1 MSWSLWAILLLECWK
16 NTTLNPLPIVKYI
29 AVQGS
34 SSGENWVVEGRFLL
48 TFINF
53 SIKKQH
59 RRCRITYFLNYLS
72 SVPAVVASRVHN
84 LLRGLILADP
94 NYLWTDHYLLIISWA
109 FAFENLSLAG
119 KFWLIDTF
127 NLKVLIKHW
136 TVSPNALNKEEP
148 YFL

>member
-1 MSWSLWAILLLECWK
+1 M
-16 NTTLNPLPIVKYI
+16 
-29 AVQGS
+29 
-34 SSGENWVVEGRFLL
+34 
-48 TFINF
+48 
-53 SIKKQH
+53 
-59 RRCRITYFLNYLS
+59 
-72 SVPAVVASRVHN
+72 VASRVHN